1 MNIKRIS
8 ALVRSLVMV
17 LCMLAGCGG
26 EPSGSGASAPAAE
39 TNSSAG
45 TVTTPAPAPE
55 IKVPDASN
63 VESAQESAAPEYQK
77 VDYGYPLFEDTV
89 ELSMF
94 YCLRQGGGMPSKA
107 DGGQPFWTDLEDR
120 LNVKLE
126 WIEPGEASV
135 AEQYNLLCVSGAL
148 PDIVFQGMINM
159 NGPAYSGGYDKAIED
174 EIYFDMYDMLEE
186 YAPNYWYYL
195 NTVDG
200 FYRDTV
206 TDGGAIYGFSTLFTE
221 QSPTT
226 MGLLVNGEYLEATG
240 LELPDTVPGWMEV
253 FSAMKSNGVTAPC
266 AVNSTGALLNGAF
279 SDALGGGATH
289 TFLVDAETHEIV
301 YDGISKQSREYI
313 QLFRELWSQGCI
325 DKDFL
330 SVVGIDASPFLNGTT
345 GTWSGMNQDLDSW
358 ETRYPDLTVTP
369 CPVIRMEG
377 GGSGQVAIADEF
389 VAMTDDRGGELVIT
403 TNCDDVESA
412 MRFCDW
418 FYSDEGYLHSNYG
431 WDQGVNYDMVD
442 DKPVFTE
449 MMNSRSESGYGYV
462 SIYTNDNDFGLVDTW
477 RRESQWTELSRSAVE
492 LWSAEDSSAAIYYNL
507 PLSVSLSLE
516 EQETLPNSPADL
528 ETYVTSQVIK
538 WCVCEDDF
546 NDAAWNAYVDTVYQM
561 GLEEMLEAYNRAY
574 QAYLAKG

>member
-1 MNIKRIS
+1 MKKNKLIALGLGLAMTIS
-8 ALVRSLVMV
+8 L
-17 LCMLAGCGG
+17 LAGCGQDA
-26 EPSGSGASAPAAE
+26 ASTSSAAAESTSSAESAVTAAPA
-39 TNSSAG
+39 
-45 TVTTPAPAPE
+45 APE
-55 IKVPDASN
+55 IKNPN
-63 VESAQESAAPEYQK
+63 VDSAAESTAEAPSEEFQK
-77 VDYGYPLFEDTV
+77 VDYGYPLFDDTV

-94 YCLRQGGGMPSKA
+94 YCLRQGGGMPSKT
-107 DGGQPFWTDLEDR
+107 DRGQPFWTDLEDR
-120 LNVKLE
+120 LNVKLS

-159 NGPAYSGGYDKAIED
+159 NGPAYTGGYDKAIED
-174 EIYFDMYDMLEE
+174 GLYFDMYDMLEE

-221 QSPTT
+221 KSPTT
-226 MGLLVNGEYLEATG
+226 MGLLVNGDYLAETG
-240 LELPDTVPGWMEV
+240 LELPDTIPGWMEV
-253 FSAMKSNGVTAPC
+253 FSAMKGIGVTAPC
-266 AVNSTGALLNGAF
+266 AVNSSGALLNGAF

-289 TFLVDAETHEIV
+289 SFMVDAKTGDIV
-301 YDGISKQSREYI
+301 YDGITEQSKEYI

-358 ETRYPDLTVTP
+358 ATRYPDMTVTP
-369 CPVIRMEG
+369 CPVIRMENG
-377 GGSGQVAIADEF
+377 GPGQVAIADEF
-389 VAMTDDRGGELVIT
+389 VATTDDRGGELVIT
-403 TNCDDVESA
+403 TNCEQVEDA

-431 WDQGVNYDMVD
+431 WDEGVNYDLVD
-442 DKPVFTE
+442 GKPVFTE

-462 SIYTNDNDFGLVDTW
+462 SVYTNDNDFGLVDTW

-507 PLSVSLSLE
+507 PGAVSLSIE
-516 EQETLPNSPADL
+516 EQEALPNSLADL

-546 NDAAWNAYVDTVYQM
+546 NDQAWDTYVDTVYSM
-561 GLEEMLEAYNRAY
+561 GLEDMLAAYSRAY
-574 QAYLAKG
+574 QSYLSK